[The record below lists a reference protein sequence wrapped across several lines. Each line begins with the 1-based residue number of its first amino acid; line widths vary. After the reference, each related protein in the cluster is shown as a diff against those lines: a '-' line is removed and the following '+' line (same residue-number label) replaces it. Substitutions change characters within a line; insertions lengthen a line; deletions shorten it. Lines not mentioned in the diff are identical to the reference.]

1 MAGIAQTLEAGVDA
15 LLTGYVT
22 AKSAAVSAAI
32 APVALTGVTIYVLLM
47 GFAIMRGEAHD
58 SLHTF
63 LWRSVKIAFIAGLAL
78 SAGEFQSSVIG
89 MVEGVQGGLTNAVS
103 GAGSIGALVDNLAQ
117 PYNDLGEAL
126 WTRAVPSGVLSLPS
140 FSLIFAAALVAIA
153 QFFLFVIGLG
163 MYLLAKV
170 ALALVLAVGPVFILC
185 AMFPGTQRYAESWI
199 GQALNFAL
207 LNVLIA
213 ASIAMLTQFASDF
226 ARAML
231 TTIDTI
237 NILRDVMSLLLAT
250 GALGIVLLNLE
261 RISSALAGGVSIQGI
276 GRDVTRMLA
285 RTGRAQA
292 SAAPQTGGQIQG
304 TSQRPA
310 LPPPPSPG
318 GTIDAYQ
325 RGVQEHIRLSSTQ
338 GS

>member
-1 MAGIAQTLEAGVDA
+1 
-15 LLTGYVT
+15 
-22 AKSAAVSAAI
+22 
-32 APVALTGVTIYVLLM
+32 
-47 GFAIMRGEAHD
+47 
-58 SLHTF
+58 
-63 LWRSVKIAFIAGLAL
+63 
-78 SAGEFQSSVIG
+78 
-89 MVEGVQGGLTNAVS
+89 
-103 GAGSIGALVDNLAQ
+103 
-117 PYNDLGEAL
+117 
-126 WTRAVPSGVLSLPS
+126 
-140 FSLIFAAALVAIA
+140 
-153 QFFLFVIGLG
+153 
-163 MYLLAKV
+163 
-170 ALALVLAVGPVFILC
+170 
-185 AMFPGTQRYAESWI
+185 MFPGTQRYAESWI

-231 TTIDTI
+231 TTIDTV

-276 GRDVTRMLA
+276 GRDVARMMTRQ
-285 RTGRAQA
+285 GRGQTPA
-292 SAAPQTGGQIQG
+292 SSTGGQIQG

-310 LPPPPSPG
+310 LPAPPSSG
-318 GTIDAYQ
+318 GTVDAYQ